1 MTARKLA
8 SVSGT
13 AVVAAIAAYASYEHM
28 RALALAA
35 GQTPGIAAVLPFSV
49 DGMILVASVALVDGR
64 QRKAS
69 AWVAFGLGVLASVL
83 ANVLAAGPTLT
94 DRCVSAWPSVALL
107 ATVEVIARGG
117 SRTVPL
123 AADTSLTVAPVLA
136 PAPVA
141 VASPVYTQ
149 PRTAEPAELAPV
161 NRADTTADEATTDS
175 PGTSDKP
182 RRRAP
187 RAEPSNRVKVERA
200 HERSPEASVSELA
213 RLARVSES
221 TARRYRPATAVANA

>member
-1 MTARKLA
+1 MNARRFA
-8 SVSGT
+8 SITGT
-13 AVVAAIAAYASYEHM
+13 ATVAGIAAFASYAHT
-28 RALALAA
+28 RALALMAH
-35 GQTPGIAAVLPFSV
+35 QPPSIAAVLPFSV
-49 DGMILVASVALVDGR
+49 DGLMLVASVALVDGR

-117 SRTVPL
+117 SRKVAL
-123 AADTSLTVAPVLA
+123 AADSSVTVAPVLA
-136 PAPVA
+136 PASVA
-141 VASPVYTQ
+141 VDGAVYTQ
-149 PRTAEPAELAPV
+149 PHTAEPAGLAPV
-161 NRADTTADEATTDS
+161 SRAAQTAVDATTDS

-182 RRRAP
+182 RQRAP
-187 RAEPSNRVKVERA
+187 RAEPSNRVKVARA
-200 HERSPEASVSELA
+200 HERNPDASVSELA

-221 TARRYRPATAVANA
+221 TARRYRTAMAVTNG